1 MLGFSRPSD
10 SGARKPEVPIIQRAR
25 TSCGLELPK
34 DGTVEAMNNSSSPRA
49 NSPLSSDREATDDSM
64 GVSQPGKGAA
74 ESGAFTWFA
83 GLAAVIAVLCVVCG
97 VVMLILKWSGFHPW
111 SFLTQVPLICLPIA
125 FVLLIVA
132 LVLAARRRR
141 SL

>member
-1 MLGFSRPSD
+1 
-10 SGARKPEVPIIQRAR
+10 
-25 TSCGLELPK
+25 
-34 DGTVEAMNNSSSPRA
+34 MNTSSSPRA
-49 NSPLSSDREATDDSM
+49 NSSLSSDRESTDDSV
-64 GVSQPGKGAA
+64 GVSQPRKGTA
-74 ESGAFTWFA
+74 ESTAFTWFA

>member
-1 MLGFSRPSD
+1 M
-10 SGARKPEVPIIQRAR
+10 K
-25 TSCGLELPK
+25 
-34 DGTVEAMNNSSSPRA
+34 NSSSPRA
-49 NSPLSSDREATDDSM
+49 NSPLSSDRDATDDS
-64 GVSQPGKGAA
+64 VEDSQPGTDAA
-74 ESGAFTWFA
+74 ESRAFTWFA
-83 GLAAVIAVLCVVCG
+83 GLAAIIAVLCVVCG